1 MATRDFSKYFLYKW
15 RYVIGYSLVG
25 ILLAALLVFAGL
37 YLPGGI
43 STQEMNAVV
52 RSQSL
57 DWSNPA
63 TYAVTNLPYY
73 ILQAGI
79 FSLFGISIFTI
90 KLPSLILGLLSAV
103 GLIILLRRWFKPNI
117 AVLTSLIAISTSQF
131 LFISQSGIA
140 SILFIFWPIVLLLL
154 GTQITRV
161 KKMRFLWKILF
172 AIAAGLSLYTPLGV
186 YPLLAILLATALHP
200 HLRAT
205 VRKLSKVRLAFV
217 LATFLLVIAPLIYFV
232 IRNPLLIVSLLGIP
246 TGENWPPSFS
256 ENALIVLRQYF
267 LFWEPSFTTVATPVF
282 GLGSAM
288 LITLGVIRLIRTRD
302 TTRSYLVIIWTLCI
316 IPVLLLN
323 PIYTSVTF
331 VPSMLMLAA
340 GLTSLIGY
348 WYRLFPLNPYARI
361 LGLVPIIILV
371 GSLITTGLVR
381 YAYGYH
387 YSPSL
392 ATLYSNDLRLIPES
406 TEQLVAGED
415 ERAFYTAVAEGN
427 EGDFEV
433 VTRPTAAT
441 VVVTRAANESFNAP
455 AYGYEVQQIIT
466 SARSS
471 DANRLYVYQKNNQ

>member
-1 MATRDFSKYFLYKW
+1 
-15 RYVIGYSLVG
+15 
-25 ILLAALLVFAGL
+25 
-37 YLPGGI
+37 
-43 STQEMNAVV
+43 
-52 RSQSL
+52 
-57 DWSNPA
+57 
-63 TYAVTNLPYY
+63 
-73 ILQAGI
+73 
-79 FSLFGISIFTI
+79 
-90 KLPSLILGLLSAV
+90 
-103 GLIILLRRWFKPNI
+103 
-117 AVLTSLIAISTSQF
+117 
-131 LFISQSGIA
+131 
-140 SILFIFWPIVLLLL
+140 
-154 GTQITRV
+154 
-161 KKMRFLWKILF
+161 
-172 AIAAGLSLYTPLGV
+172 
-186 YPLLAILLATALHP
+186 
-200 HLRAT
+200 
-205 VRKLSKVRLAFV
+205 
-217 LATFLLVIAPLIYFV
+217 
-232 IRNPLLIVSLLGIP
+232 
-246 TGENWPPSFS
+246 
-256 ENALIVLRQYF
+256 
-267 LFWEPSFTTVATPVF
+267 
-282 GLGSAM
+282 
-288 LITLGVIRLIRTRD
+288 
-302 TTRSYLVIIWTLCI
+302 
-316 IPVLLLN
+316 
-323 PIYTSVTF
+323 
-331 VPSMLMLAA
+331 MLAA